1 MKLKY
6 MLRGLGIGVLITAAI
21 MGAYTRNAVAD
32 ARVAVMKEYGFG
44 EEPTL
49 VENED
54 ESVDENLLAENES
67 TTEPVILRDEEIESQ
82 IYSVLDEALQ
92 NEKSDKSE
100 VENESESVTESAAE
114 SVAESIAESENAAEN
129 VAESQAVDD
138 NNSAEAGNE
147 QSQAEALEEHMG
159 APIEI
164 EISKGDDSGTV
175 ARKLYNIGA
184 VESAAEYDAFLIQH
198 GYDKKINTG
207 VKVIYQDDSWQEI
220 AEKITK

>member
-1 MKLKY
+1 MKFKY

-92 NEKSDKSE
+92 NEKSDESE

-114 SVAESIAESENAAEN
+114 SMAESK
-129 VAESQAVDD
+129 AVDD